1 MSEAAANDGARTWTK
16 WLLPVI
22 PLIVAVVGF
31 IVIIGRDGDPASVDG
46 PPTVDLDAVSTERL
60 ESILATSRDDP
71 AFADEIP
78 GVLLVLAERYF
89 GDGDYEQA
97 FAAYAEILDNPRAR
111 RPQFAIAL
119 SRVAWIG
126 WLSTG
131 DTAAALASVD
141 EALALAPDNSETYY
155 IKGQILWCGSG
166 DSTSAV
172 ELFTTV
178 LGAPDLPEEV
188 RTQVTEDL
196 QAAEAG
202 EDCR

>member
-155 IKGQILWCGSG
+155 IKGQILWCGAG
-166 DSTSAV
+166 DKTSAV